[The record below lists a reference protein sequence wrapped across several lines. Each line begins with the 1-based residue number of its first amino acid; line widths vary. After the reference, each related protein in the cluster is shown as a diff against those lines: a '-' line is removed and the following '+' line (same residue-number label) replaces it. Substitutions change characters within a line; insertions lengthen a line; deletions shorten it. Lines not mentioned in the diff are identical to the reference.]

1 MEQEQERVTAE
12 YDALT
17 KELAACKEEYDSFE
31 RKDIQ
36 YHENMKAQKAN
47 LKKLRAKEKENT
59 ASVEA
64 KTKSVAEMEEA
75 LARLEKKEA
84 AEAAL
89 AAMLDRFKEEINGL
103 KAKKKEIEVGVR
115 EGGDAQTTLAPL
127 QERFSMQDASLQEK
141 RTELEI
147 LGKKRANCEKVCAE
161 LATLLA
167 NQTRLVRVSGE
178 REA

>member
-75 LARLEKKEA
+75 LARRRRRRRRRRRWLRCWTA
-84 AEAAL
+84 S
-89 AAMLDRFKEEINGL
+89 R
-103 KAKKKEIEVGVR
+103 R
-115 EGGDAQTTLAPL
+115 
-127 QERFSMQDASLQEK
+127 RSM
-141 RTELEI
+141 
-147 LGKKRANCEKVCAE
+147 G
-161 LATLLA
+161 
-167 NQTRLVRVSGE
+167 
-178 REA
+178 